1 MRVFRFIV
9 FIFFIVDFSNAS
21 EYEIDIYLDN
31 EASSYSQAIKKETK
45 TLLDLDDNITYKF
58 ISCEKQDCANLIK
71 IKNNS
76 IFVFKSQNSFK
87 STKNHVINYDKII
100 TLYDENRVIRT
111 TSISILELL
120 KENIKKKSIYLKS
133 DYINNDEEKIDKNLK
148 KYSLLDIYN
157 LIDKNNLTLKQNIN
171 ELTFSRLNKD
181 EAVSLYKPK
190 VELFADVI
198 QIDADRAKYSSGL
211 YSEGTVDYGLKVTQ
225 LIYSNQV
232 IKNIEIKKYLDKSV
246 KNRVKNEKNEVIYK
260 SILTYLNILKLKK
273 YNDIINVK
281 KDFITKNLQLSNQ
294 RVQIGVQNRSDVY
307 RWKNELASVNIELA
321 NSLKQLENLKL
332 NLSNMILLDEKYDLE
347 NYGLYSSIFKINDN
361 TAIKYINNEKIQDY
375 FFENMIFKHPSLKY
389 IDELINAKNE
399 QHDMNKQSRYLPTVS
414 LQAQGKK
421 IEDRYGSASNFP
433 RPWDNNELQ
442 VVLNLNLPLY
452 EGGKKSLDIQR
463 SEVELLNL
471 KLKYNEVK
479 NLIKT
484 NLLQNY
490 DSIKKSYSKIKYSQ
504 ESQSFSKKNYA
515 LVLDR
520 YKKGKE
526 NIISV
531 LDAQNSYIVSRLN
544 KNISI
549 IDYLADLTSI
559 YYFTGNID
567 VLIDKNKKIELEKE
581 ILRIVNE
588 N

>member
-1 MRVFRFIV
+1 M
-9 FIFFIVDFSNAS
+9 
-21 EYEIDIYLDN
+21 
-31 EASSYSQAIKKETK
+31 
-45 TLLDLDDNITYKF
+45 DLDDNITYKF
-58 ISCEKQDCANLIK
+58 NSCEKQDCANLIK
-71 IKNNS
+71 INKDS

-171 ELTFSRLNKD
+171 ELTFSKLNKD

-281 KDFITKNLQLSNQ
+281 KDFISKNLQLSNQ

-332 NLSNMILLDEKYDLE
+332 NLSNMILLDENYDLE

-375 FFENMIFKHPSLKY
+375 FFENMIFKHPS
-389 IDELINAKNE
+389 
-399 QHDMNKQSRYLPTVS
+399 
-414 LQAQGKK
+414 
-421 IEDRYGSASNFP
+421 
-433 RPWDNNELQ
+433 
-442 VVLNLNLPLY
+442 
-452 EGGKKSLDIQR
+452 
-463 SEVELLNL
+463 
-471 KLKYNEVK
+471 
-479 NLIKT
+479 
-484 NLLQNY
+484 
-490 DSIKKSYSKIKYSQ
+490 
-504 ESQSFSKKNYA
+504 
-515 LVLDR
+515 
-520 YKKGKE
+520 
-526 NIISV
+526 
-531 LDAQNSYIVSRLN
+531 
-544 KNISI
+544 
-549 IDYLADLTSI
+549 
-559 YYFTGNID
+559 
-567 VLIDKNKKIELEKE
+567 
-581 ILRIVNE
+581 
-588 N
+588 

>member
-9 FIFFIVDFSNAS
+9 FIFFIVDFSIAS

-31 EASSYSQAIKKETK
+31 EVSFYSQAIKKETK

-71 IKNNS
+71 INKDS

-171 ELTFSRLNKD
+171 ELTFSKLNKD

-294 RVQIGVQNRSDVY
+294 RVQIGVQNRSDIY

-399 QHDMNKQSRYLPTVS
+399 QYDMNKQSRYLPTVS

>member
-58 ISCEKQDCANLIK
+58 NSCEKQDCANLIK

-171 ELTFSRLNKD
+171 ELTFSKLNKD

>member
-58 ISCEKQDCANLIK
+58 NSCEKQDCANLIK

-171 ELTFSRLNKD
+171 ELTFSKLNKD

-294 RVQIGVQNRSDVY
+294 RVQIGVQNRSDIY

-399 QHDMNKQSRYLPTVS
+399 QYDMNKQSRYLPTVS

>member
-399 QHDMNKQSRYLPTVS
+399 QYDMNKQSRYLPTVS

>member
-31 EASSYSQAIKKETK
+31 EVSFYSQAIKKETK

-58 ISCEKQDCANLIK
+58 NSCEKQDCANLIK

-171 ELTFSRLNKD
+171 ELTFSKLNKD

-294 RVQIGVQNRSDVY
+294 RVQIGVQNRSDIY

-399 QHDMNKQSRYLPTVS
+399 QYDMNKQSRYLPTVS

>member
-58 ISCEKQDCANLIK
+58 NSCEKQDCANLIK

>member
-9 FIFFIVDFSNAS
+9 FIFFIVDFSIAS

-31 EASSYSQAIKKETK
+31 EVSFYSQAIKKETK

-58 ISCEKQDCANLIK
+58 NSCKKQDCANLIK
-71 IKNNS
+71 INKDS

-171 ELTFSRLNKD
+171 ELTFSKLNKD

-225 LIYSNQV
+225 LIYSNRV

-294 RVQIGVQNRSDVY
+294 RVQIGVQNRSDIY

-361 TAIKYINNEKIQDY
+361 IAIKYINNEKIQDY

-399 QHDMNKQSRYLPTVS
+399 QYDMNKQSRYLPTVS

>member
-31 EASSYSQAIKKETK
+31 EVSFYSQAIKKETK

-399 QHDMNKQSRYLPTVS
+399 QYDMNKQSRYLPTVS

>member
-9 FIFFIVDFSNAS
+9 FIFFIVDFSIAS

-31 EASSYSQAIKKETK
+31 EVSFYSQAIKKETK

-58 ISCEKQDCANLIK
+58 NSCEKQDCANLIK
-71 IKNNS
+71 INKDS

-171 ELTFSRLNKD
+171 ELTFSKLNKD

-294 RVQIGVQNRSDVY
+294 RVQIGVQNRSDIY

-399 QHDMNKQSRYLPTVS
+399 QYDMNKQSRYLPTVS